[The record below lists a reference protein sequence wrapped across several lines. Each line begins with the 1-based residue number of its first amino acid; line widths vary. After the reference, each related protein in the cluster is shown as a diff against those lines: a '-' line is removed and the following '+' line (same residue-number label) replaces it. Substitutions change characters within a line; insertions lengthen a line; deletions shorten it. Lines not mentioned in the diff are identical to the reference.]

1 MFKSAIFLGALASSA
16 AATTYTIADS
26 FIGPSFLTGFNWE
39 AIADPTHG
47 AVNYV
52 DQPTAISQN
61 LTFTSSDTLILRAD
75 STHTTNFP
83 TGPGRNSVRI
93 RSNKE
98 YTTAVTVLNLRHMP
112 VGCATWPAFWT
123 TLESDWPTN
132 GEVDI
137 IEGVNDVSPNQST
150 LHTTAECTM
159 VANTMTQTGNLVTTD
174 CNTADNGNSGCGVQ
188 TTKANSYGPNLNAVG
203 GGYYA
208 MERTSTYIKIWFW
221 ARNEA
226 NIPADITSGGS
237 TVSPT
242 NWGTPTADFV
252 FNNCASSHFGPHN
265 IIINLTLCGDWAGAV
280 YPATCPSTCN
290 NYVNTEPAAFANAY
304 WDIASLKVYE

>member
-1 MFKSAIFLGALASSA
+1 MFKSGLFLGALASTV

-26 FIGPSFLTGFNWE
+26 FIGPTFLTGFNWE

-52 DQPTAISQN
+52 DQATAIAQN
-61 LTFTSSDTLILRAD
+61 LTYTSSDTFIMRAD
-75 STHTTNFP
+75 YKTVTNFP
-83 TGPGRNSVRI
+83 TTAGRNSVRI

-112 VGCATWPAFWT
+112 VGCGTWPAFWS
-123 TLESDWPTN
+123 TLESNWPTN
-132 GEVDI
+132 GEIDI

-150 LHTTAECTM
+150 LHTTAGCTM
-159 VANTMTQTGNLVTTD
+159 AASTMTQTGTLVTTD

-188 TTKANSYGPNLNAVG
+188 TTKANSYGPGLNSAG

-221 ARNEA
+221 AKNEA
-226 NIPADITSGGS
+226 SIPTDITSGAT
-237 TVSPT
+237 TVNPA

-252 FNNCASSHFGPHN
+252 ATNCAFSHFGPHN
-265 IIINLTLCGDWAGAV
+265 IIINLTFCGDWAGAV
-280 YPATCPSTCN
+280 YPSTCPSTCN
-290 NYVNTEPAAFANAY
+290 AYVNTTPSAFQNAY